1 MSSSS
6 GLTFKL
12 HPLVI
17 VNISDHYTRIKA
29 QRGGTPSRVIGCLLG
44 CQSGRTVEI
53 FNSFELVTPDLSHP
67 GSGDGSGSSGGR
79 AVAGSD
85 KGKAGEAEASGHDPA
100 IELDRAFLTTKMEQ
114 CKPSRA
120 EPGWIEELG
129 AGRST
134 ETG

>member
-29 QRGGTPSRVIGCLLG
+29 QRSGKSSRVIGCLLG

-53 FNSFELVTPDLSHP
+53 FNSFELVTPDLSQP
-67 GSGDGSGSSGGR
+67 TSGDGSGSSSGRVVSGG
-79 AVAGSD
+79 D
-85 KGKAGEAEASGHDPA
+85 KGKAGETEELA
-100 IELDRAFLTTKMEQ
+100 IELDSAFLTTKMEQ
-114 CKPSRA
+114 CKS
-120 EPGWIEELG
+120 
-129 AGRST
+129 S
-134 ETG
+134 